1 MIALFKPPKGFNPGG
16 VMKKARPAAKKRPAA
31 KGKPKK
37 HAAAPKARLKLPKGF
52 NPGGVMKRP
61 SKPVRPVP
69 RTVTP

>member
-1 MIALFKPPKGFNPGG
+1 
-16 VMKKARPAAKKRPAA
+16 MKKARPAAKKRPAA